1 MEKSLLAFAI
11 IVLIGF
17 VQQARADY
25 EQRISLG
32 VGIAQFKNSSE
43 TDLEVGAEYEYR
55 LDPLLGI
62 GGFGSYI
69 FSDPGVTFLGAP
81 SVYFHP
87 FATDFLV
94 SASPVVEFG
103 SGIGTNVG
111 VRFGTRIPIPL
122 GVVTL
127 VPTFAVDVISG
138 GPDFIYGIGI
148 QI

>member
-1 MEKSLLAFAI
+1 MNKAPLAFVI
-11 IVLIGF
+11 ILLVCFI
-17 VQQARADY
+17 QQARADY
-25 EQRISLG
+25 DQRISLG
-32 VGIAQFKNSSE
+32 VGIAKFKNSSE

-55 LDPLLGI
+55 LDPLLGL

-111 VRFGTRIPIPL
+111 ARFGTRIPIPL
-122 GVVTL
+122 GIMTI
-127 VPTFAVDVISG
+127 VPSFAVDVISG
-138 GPDFIYGIGI
+138 GPDFIYGIGF
-148 QI
+148 QF

>member
-1 MEKSLLAFAI
+1 MNKAPLAFVI
-11 IVLIGF
+11 ILLVCFI
-17 VQQARADY
+17 QQARADY
-25 EQRISLG
+25 DQRISLG

-55 LDPLLGI
+55 LDPLLGL

-111 VRFGTRIPIPL
+111 ARFGTRIPIPL
-122 GVVTL
+122 GIMTI
-127 VPTFAVDVISG
+127 VPSFAVDVISG
-138 GPDFIYGIGI
+138 GPDFIYGIGF
-148 QI
+148 QF